1 MTEDSPNVRVGVG
14 VFVFDPSQSTGSN
27 PCFLIGRRIGSHGA
41 GTYALPGGHLEFG
54 ETPEACAARE
64 VLEETGLEIT
74 NIQFLTATNDIMLSE
89 NKHYITMFMT
99 CLRKDSSAEAQTM
112 EPDKCEGWDWAS
124 WQDLVKWVD
133 QEGVVGDD
141 GARRTLFTPLI
152 SLIRQRPGA
161 LPSAS

>member
-14 VFVFDPSQSTGSN
+14 VFVLDPSQSTASN

-64 VLEETGLEIT
+64 VLEETGLEVS
-74 NIQFLTATNDIMLSE
+74 NIRFLTATNDIMLSE

-99 CLRKDSSAEAQTM
+99 CVRKDASAEAQTL
-112 EPDKCEGWDWAS
+112 EPDKCEGWDCAS
-124 WQDLVKWVD
+124 WQDLVKWVE
-133 QEGVVGDD
+133 QEGVVGDL

-152 SLIRQRPGA
+152 SLVRQRPGVV
-161 LPSAS
+161 PDAS